1 MTYYVFKIVLT
12 AGLVVAV
19 SEISKRSTLLG
30 GLVASL
36 PVVSYLGMIWLF
48 VETGSQAKVAELSK
62 SVFWLVLPSL
72 PFFVLLPV
80 LLKKTA
86 NFYVSF
92 GAATAAMIVIYAVL
106 LLTLRKFGIQF

>member
-1 MTYYVFKIVLT
+1 MAYYLFKVVLT
-12 AGLVVAV
+12 TSLIVAI
-19 SEISKRSTLLG
+19 SEVSKRTTFFG
-30 GLVASL
+30 GLLASL
-36 PVVSYLGMIWLF
+36 PIVSYLGMIWLY
-48 VETGSQAKVAELSK
+48 VETRDQQKVADLSN

-92 GAATAAMIVIYAVL
+92 GVATMAMLGVYAVML
-106 LLTLRKFGIQF
+106 VTLRKFGIQL

>member
-1 MTYYVFKIVLT
+1 MTYYMFKIVLT

-19 SEISKRSTLLG
+19 SEISKRSTLVG

-36 PVVSYLGMIWLF
+36 PIVSCLGMIWLF
-48 VETGSQAKVAELSK
+48 VETGSQEKVADLSK

-80 LLKKTA
+80 LLKRTA

-92 GAATAAMIVIYAVL
+92 GVATAVMIAIYAVML
-106 LLTLRKFGIQF
+106 VTLRKLGVQS